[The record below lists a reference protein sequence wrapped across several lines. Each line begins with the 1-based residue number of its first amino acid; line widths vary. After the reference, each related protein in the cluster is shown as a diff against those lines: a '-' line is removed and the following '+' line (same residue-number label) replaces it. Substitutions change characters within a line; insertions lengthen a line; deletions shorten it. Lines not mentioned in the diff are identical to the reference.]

1 VKCTQS
7 SADFLGVVS
16 PISQDAIGAT
26 ARPTTQALQRRNGI
40 EQRQRL
46 GGVVAIRASQ
56 FNCQWNATP
65 ITDHM
70 ALAAR
75 LARSVGFAPVCG
87 PQKLLAQNNY
97 QQLHGTS
104 RSGHNERA
112 NSATRSESSPKF
124 RPCCQSRKP
133 RQHVMPEPQPSCFGS
148 IRHGIPLR
156 STNRIPV
163 RQARSDTRGRP
174 PCGFGAEAGRSGPI
188 KLHRA
193 SETSSA
199 AITIPPSREARR

>member
-1 VKCTQS
+1 MQS
-7 SADFLGVVS
+7 G
-16 PISQDAIGAT
+16 
-26 ARPTTQALQRRNGI
+26 
-40 EQRQRL
+40 RQRGRPRRPCS
-46 GGVVAIRASQ
+46 GGMASSSGNAWVESWQ
-56 FNCQWNATP
+56 FAPVSSIANGMPRPSQIIWRLLP
-65 ITDHM
+65 
-70 ALAAR
+70 R